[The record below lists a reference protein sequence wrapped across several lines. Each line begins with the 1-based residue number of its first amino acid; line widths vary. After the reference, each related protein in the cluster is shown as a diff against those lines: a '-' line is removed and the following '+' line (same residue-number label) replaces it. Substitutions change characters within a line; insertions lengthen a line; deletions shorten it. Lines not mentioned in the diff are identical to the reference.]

1 MHDDAVR
8 ARFAATA
15 PLVAEKTAREAEE
28 LTERLRSFVTL
39 GGDERAVD
47 AGTGAGAL
55 ALALAP
61 LVREV
66 VGVDLVP
73 ELLEEAR
80 RLAADVPNVSFVEG
94 DVTRLPFD
102 SFSFDLGATMRTLH
116 HVRRPELVMAELT
129 RVTRPGGLVLVI
141 DQVAPADPMTALEL
155 DRFERARD
163 PSHTRLLP
171 DGDVVALF
179 EANNLV
185 LRRNVVLREERP
197 LDDYLDR
204 AGCAGAERD
213 RVRSMAPADPYTV
226 EVGWYLGVRR

>member
-15 PLVAEKTAREAEE
+15 PLVAEKAAREAAE
-28 LTERLRSFVTL
+28 LTERLRSFAPLT
-39 GGDERAVD
+39 GTERAVD
-47 AGTGAGAL
+47 AGTGAGTL

-61 LVREV
+61 LVAEV

-80 RLAADVPNVSFVEG
+80 RLAAAVPNATFVDG
-94 DVTRLPFD
+94 DATRLPFE

-116 HVRRPELVMAELT
+116 HVRRPELVVAELT
-129 RVTRPGGLVLVI
+129 RVTRPGGWILVV
-141 DQVAPADPMTALEL
+141 DQVAPADPMVALEL
-155 DRFERARD
+155 DRFEKARD

-185 LRRNVVLREERP
+185 LRRNVVRREERP
-197 LDDYLDR
+197 LDAYLDR
-204 AGCAGAERD
+204 AGCAGSDRD
-213 RVRSMAPADPYTV
+213 RARSLAPDDPYTV
-226 EVGWYLGVRR
+226 DVGWYLGVRR

>member
-1 MHDDAVR
+1 MHDDVVR

-15 PLVAEKTAREAEE
+15 PLVAEKAARDAAE
-28 LTERLRSFVTL
+28 LTERLRSFAPLT
-39 GGDERAVD
+39 GTERAVD
-47 AGTGAGAL
+47 AGTGAGTL

-61 LVREV
+61 LVAEV

-80 RLAADVPNVSFVEG
+80 RLAAGVPNATFVDG
-94 DVTRLPFD
+94 DATRLPFE

-116 HVRRPELVMAELT
+116 HVRRPELLVSELT
-129 RVTRPGGLVLVI
+129 RVTRPGGWILVV
-141 DQVAPADPMTALEL
+141 DQVAPADPMVALEL

-185 LRRNVVLREERP
+185 LRRNVVRREERS
-197 LDDYLDR
+197 LDEYLDH
-204 AGCAGAERD
+204 AGCAGPDRD
-213 RVRSMAPADPYTV
+213 RARSLAPADPYGV

>member
-15 PLVAEKTAREAEE
+15 PLVAEKAAREAEE
-28 LTERLRSFVTL
+28 LTARLRAFVPL
-39 GGDERAVD
+39 SGDERAVD

-80 RLAADVPNVSFVEG
+80 KLATDLPNVSFVEG
-94 DVTRLPFD
+94 DATRLPFD
-102 SFSFDLGATMRTLH
+102 SFSFDLAATARTLH
-116 HVRRPELVMAELT
+116 HVRRPELVVAELT
-129 RVTRPGGLVLVI
+129 RVTRPGGMVLVI
-141 DQVAPADPMTALEL
+141 DQVAPADPLTALEL
-155 DRFERARD
+155 DRFERTRD

-185 LRRNVVLREERP
+185 LRRNVVAREERP

-204 AGCAGAERD
+204 AGCSGEVRD
-213 RVRSMAPADPYTV
+213 RARALAPADPYTV

>member
-1 MHDDAVR
+1 MHDDVVR

-15 PLVAEKTAREAEE
+15 PLVAEKTAREAKE
-28 LTERLRSFVTL
+28 LTGRLRAFAAFT
-39 GGDERAVD
+39 GDERAVD

-80 RLAADVPNVSFVEG
+80 RLAAGVPNLTFVEG
-94 DVTRLPFD
+94 DATQLPFEA
-102 SFSFDLGATMRTLH
+102 FSFDLAATMRTLH
-116 HVRRPELVMAELT
+116 HVRRPELVVAELV
-129 RVTRPGGLVLVI
+129 RVTRPGGMVLVI
-141 DQVAPADPMTALEL
+141 DQVAPADPLVALEL

-163 PSHTRLLP
+163 SSHTRLLP

-185 LRRNVVLREERP
+185 LRRNVVRREERP
-197 LDDYLDR
+197 LDEYLDH
-204 AGCAGAERD
+204 AGCAGAEREIA
-213 RVRSMAPADPYTV
+213 RSLAPADPYAV
-226 EVGWYLGVRR
+226 EAGWYLAVRR

>member
-1 MHDDAVR
+1 MHDDVVR
-8 ARFAATA
+8 ARFSATA
-15 PLVAEKTAREAEE
+15 PLAADKAARDAAE

-39 GGDERAVD
+39 SGDERAVD

-66 VGVDLVP
+66 VGIDLVP

-80 RLAADVPNVSFVEG
+80 RLAANLPNVSFAEG
-94 DVTRLPFD
+94 DVTRLPFE

-116 HVRRPELVMAELT
+116 HVRRPELVVAELT
-129 RVTRPGGLVLVI
+129 RVTRPGGLVFVI
-141 DQVAPADPMTALEL
+141 DQVAPADPLAALEL

-171 DGDVVALF
+171 DGDMVALF

-185 LRRNVVLREERP
+185 LRRNVVRREERP

-204 AGCAGAERD
+204 AGCSGADRD
-213 RVRSMAPADPYTV
+213 RVRAMAPADPYTV
-226 EVGWYLGVRR
+226 EVGWYVGVRR